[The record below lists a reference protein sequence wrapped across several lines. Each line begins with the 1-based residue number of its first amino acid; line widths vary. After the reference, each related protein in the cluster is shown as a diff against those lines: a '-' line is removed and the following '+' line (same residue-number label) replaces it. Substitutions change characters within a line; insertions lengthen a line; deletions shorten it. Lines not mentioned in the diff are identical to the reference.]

1 MALDG
6 IFWAVSLGQIE
17 VVQVKFWNWDGPG
30 VSRGMARRSVAALTV
45 AALTG
50 VTALTVAALTGAVA
64 LTGGVVVL
72 TGVVA
77 LTGAVRMRLAMQV
90 MLSTFLQSS
99 LGWRCT

>member
-45 AALTG
+45 A
-50 VTALTVAALTGAVA
+50 ALTVAALTGAVA